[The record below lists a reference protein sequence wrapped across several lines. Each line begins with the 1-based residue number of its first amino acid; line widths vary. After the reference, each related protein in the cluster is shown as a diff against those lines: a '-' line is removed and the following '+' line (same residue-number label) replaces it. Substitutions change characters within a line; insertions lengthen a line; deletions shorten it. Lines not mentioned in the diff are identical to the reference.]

1 VAGWIKYWFPEF
13 EFSWLAVSTVT
24 DVFFHAVL
32 LNLLKE
38 EMRTNLPQEMDF
50 VHEAENAARAAADF
64 KDVRT
69 SLYIPKV
76 IVATRRVLIMEYI
89 QGGRVDD
96 LKYLKDWNIDRNN
109 VAIEL
114 SRIFSR
120 MVFING
126 WFHAVCPFLLL
137 WFGFYG

>member
-1 VAGWIKYWFPEF
+1 
-13 EFSWLAVSTVT
+13 
-24 DVFFHAVL
+24 
-32 LNLLKE
+32 
-38 EMRTNLPQEMDF
+38 MRTNLPQEMNF
-50 VHEAENAARAAADF
+50 VHEAENAARTVADF

-76 IVATRRVLIMEYI
+76 IVATRRILVMEYI

-96 LKYLKDWNIDRNN
+96 LKYLTDWNIDRNS

-120 MVFING
+120 MVFVNG
-126 WFHAVCPFLLL
+126 WFHAVCPFLML
-137 WFGFYG
+137 WLVSMVNCL

>member
-1 VAGWIKYWFPEF
+1 
-13 EFSWLAVSTVT
+13 
-24 DVFFHAVL
+24 
-32 LNLLKE
+32 
-38 EMRTNLPQEMDF
+38 MRTNLPQEMDF

-64 KDVRT
+64 KDIRT

-76 IVATRRVLIMEYI
+76 IVATRRVLVMEYI

-96 LKYLKDWNIDRNN
+96 LKYLTDWNIDRNN

-120 MVFING
+120 MVFVNG
-126 WFHAVCPFLLL
+126 WFHAVCLFLLL

>member
-1 VAGWIKYWFPEF
+1 
-13 EFSWLAVSTVT
+13 
-24 DVFFHAVL
+24 
-32 LNLLKE
+32 
-38 EMRTNLPQEMDF
+38 MRTNLPQEMDF
-50 VHEAENAARAAADF
+50 VHEAENAARAAVDF

-96 LKYLKDWNIDRNN
+96 LNYLADWNIDRNN

-114 SRIFSR
+114 SRIFSQ
-120 MVFING
+120 MVFVNG
-126 WFHAVCPFLLL
+126 WFHAVCLF
-137 WFGFYG
+137 FCYGLVFMVNCL